1 MVKYLVRIRP
11 SFIYVWGIKIGKNRL
26 VVNRDKLLSLD
37 FRLGILEWVLG
48 KTMTMP
54 LSNGWTILR

>member
-48 KTMTMP
+48 KTQGFQ
-54 LSNGWTILR
+54 LDQ